1 MGYIPIIDLKSFPNA
16 YNKGNTSIMNPW
28 EFFFIQPYNYTLEE
42 VKLYAKN
49 IKYYKCTGKEN
60 RPREKKIYYNKNSI
74 FFWHNF
80 EEKFMPLK
88 KEIIEESN
96 SIMKQLFG
104 NSTNILGVKVRG
116 TDYISLKLKGHS
128 IQPKIEKVILDVKM
142 MDKKYKYDFIF
153 FATEDEIIKKKFIP
167 EFGDKLRVLNPKVK
181 INYNYNNTYMINLNE
196 NIYGNIEYIRNYVLN
211 IIILSKCLDII
222 TSKCTGAT
230 GIFILTN
237 GFRNAKIY
245 NLGEY

>member
-1 MGYIPIIDLKSFPNA
+1 
-16 YNKGNTSIMNPW
+16 
-28 EFFFIQPYNYTLEE
+28 
-42 VKLYAKN
+42 
-49 IKYYKCTGKEN
+49 
-60 RPREKKIYYNKNSI
+60 
-74 FFWHNF
+74 
-80 EEKFMPLK
+80 MPLK

-142 MDKKYKYDFIF
+142 MDEKNKYDFIF

-167 EFGDKLRVLNPKVK
+167 EFGDKLKVLNPKIK

-211 IIILSKCLDII
+211 TIILSKCLDII
-222 TSKCTGAT
+222 TSRCSGAT

-237 GFRNAKIY
+237 GFRNTKIY